1 MKKYFMIFA
10 AALLSFA
17 ACQEEMSP
25 ETTPN
30 EDEIFD
36 YPIEMTFTAGNE
48 AATKTLLSG
57 SSITWESDD
66 QIKVL
71 WSETG
76 YNMAI
81 AEPFGE
87 NTCAKFTTNVQEAE
101 AYYAVHPYAAE
112 SSYSEGNIV
121 VTIPSEQ
128 GGAFENANIAVAKA
142 TENYAFPFRHLV
154 GIVEFSTDTP
164 GKVTI
169 SGAED
174 DVLTGTVTVTGFD
187 ENGYP
192 VYNEDKVT
200 DASSTI
206 EIEVSQAGT
215 YYAAFLPSAT
225 LKCLSV
231 KVEGSEA
238 TEYALSPNQL
248 QMARGKV
255 WELGNIDG
263 IFGKNLFVTATAD
276 GNGDGKTWET
286 ALTFQQMANMV
297 AARNAEGPSA
307 PTGNTSTALD
317 GANDAYLIWHNGDR
331 AEALDG
337 VTFHIAEGTY
347 KTSSYVRISFPNREN
362 AVKLSFKGGYSSES
376 QGTDL
381 SKRFV
386 DAGDVTIM
394 TGENERRHFFVRY
407 SSNVTFDGITFTE
420 GNPNYIGGSFLFNES
435 ATSSLNFN
443 NCKFVSNKA
452 GTGNTHYGG
461 AVCGSSAGNVG
472 TAVFNNCEFTSNSS
486 NAGGA
491 VYANSGVWNFKD
503 CIVKN
508 NSSTGAAGAF
518 ELTEDAE
525 VSVSGGSFVTN
536 TAVSDAGAMRVACK
550 SFTADDVDFIGNK
563 GAQTA
568 AGNSQGGAIYFA
580 NNESGSERTVSN
592 CLFKENTVDAANA
605 VYSSEEGGTKNY
617 VRGGA
622 VYIQASSP
630 NVVFTTCTF
639 ESNQQLNTE
648 SYKKFGGGAIYSTK
662 SFTVTGCTF
671 TTNDAHQFGAICVE
685 KGSVSINGT
694 FTSNTAVDGGAVG
707 VYGGSVSFTE
717 CQFSQN
723 SSSNYGGA
731 LYATGGVLDIKE
743 CVFSENQGT
752 GTSSFG
758 GALSATTAS
767 LTCTGCEFSS
777 NTSVNNGGAVWLS
790 AMTKADFTDCDFT
803 SNECTQNLA
812 GAICLSG
819 ANPLTI
825 TRGVFSGNKAGKGGG
840 CLYNNA
846 ASTIKITGAEFKN
859 NESSTLGGVFYGND
873 KATDAVITI
882 ADATFSGNKAK
893 NGEAGAIYFKAG
905 KWNVT
910 NTKFENNTA
919 TSNGGAIYANVGT
932 LTVTGGSFS
941 GNVTTAGSVGGGAI
955 YVTAGSELSAT
966 NVTFSSN
973 SAQKT
978 DGTGA
983 GKGGAVS
990 VSSSAGAEQSISLCR
1005 FTSNSSVASGGGLYA
1020 GGGTVKLSDSIFK
1033 SNSSA
1038 QGAAVRG
1045 EGNGTLYMNGCSITD
1060 NVPGTSYTAGTV
1072 YTGITT
1078 FINNTSFHDYTGA
1091 NNNADLVINAG
1102 TTTVL
1107 NTSFVESGAKTTGVR
1122 LYGTGTVA
1130 NLYNNV
1136 ILAGAGSVVSGW
1148 YEIVGNIT
1156 SAGYN
1161 YTSAWS
1167 TGPIKNNSVHSV
1179 TMADTDVTTGN
1190 MSEFTL
1196 ASTTDGRGYYT
1207 WTKPAEVTGTTAA
1220 DVTAFLNG
1228 ITGGGDFAT
1237 WLGTVGGLT
1246 HDIAGNERPDE
1257 GWYPGCYQGE

>member
-1 MKKYFMIFA
+1 MIFA

-17 ACQEEMSP
+17 ACQEEMAP

-48 AATKTLLSG
+48 DATKTVISG
-57 SSITWESDD
+57 TSITWESDD

-76 YNMAI
+76 YNMAK

-87 NTCAKFTTNVQEAE
+87 NTCAKFTTTVEAAD

-187 ENGYP
+187 GKGYP

-263 IFGKNLFVTATAD
+263 KFGKNLFVTATAD

-286 ALTFQQMANMV
+286 ALTYAQV
-297 AARNAEGPSA
+297 AEMLSVYR
-307 PTGNTSTALD
+307 D
-317 GANDAYLIWHNGDR
+317 GALSATIPGDA
-331 AEALDG
+331 E
-337 VTFHIAEGTY
+337 EY
-347 KTSSYVRISFPNREN
+347 KTTHKTVHAAQVNERVFHFAAGEYRSDNYVRISFPDNEEG
-362 AVKLSFKGGYSSES
+362 VKFSFRGGYDAAGSK
-376 QGTDL
+376 GTDL
-381 SKRFV
+381 SKRNIAEHVTTIKGAEGLSGGSGTQRVFV
-386 DAGDVTIM
+386 INKNINM
-394 TGENERRHFFVRY
+394 TV
-407 SSNVTFDGITFTE
+407 DGITFTGGIIDGE
-420 GNPNYIGGSFLFNES
+420 GQVGGGVILADNCES
-435 ATSSLNFN
+435 STMNFR
-443 NCKFVSNKA
+443 NCKF
-452 GTGNTHYGG
+452 TGNTSIYPGAAIKITSGKLNIEDCEFSNNTITTEEDGAAIHATGANTTVSVVGGKFTDNTSAGHGG
-461 AVCGSSAGNVG
+461 AVYSTCAEFNATGVTFNNNSAGAKTG
-472 TAVFNNCEFTSNSS
+472 GAICCRDTDTAAQLIIDNCTFTSNTS

-491 VYANSGVWNFKD
+491 VYANRGVWTVTD
-503 CIVKN
+503 CNIN
-508 NSSTGAAGAF
+508 TNSSTGVGGAF
-518 ELTEDAE
+518 YLTGTAE
-525 VSVSGGSFVTN
+525 MSVTGGSFGTN
-536 TAVSDAGAMRVACK
+536 TARSDGGAIYVASK

-580 NNESGSERTVSN
+580 NNESGSERTVSK
-592 CLFKENTVDAANA
+592 CLFKENTVDAAHA
-605 VYSSEEGGTKNY
+605 VYNTETETKNY

-639 ESNQQLNTE
+639 ELNKQLNTE

-685 KGSVSINGT
+685 QGSASINGT

-752 GTSSFG
+752 STSSFG

-777 NTSVNNGGAVWLS
+777 NTSVNNGGAVWLK
-790 AMTKADFTDCDFT
+790 AMTKADFADCDFT

-825 TRGVFSGNKAGKGGG
+825 NGGVFSDNTAAKGGG

-846 ASTIKITGAEFKN
+846 VSTINITGTEFRN
-859 NESSTLGGVFYGND
+859 NESSTFGGVIYNNTTGGQV
-873 KATDAVITI
+873 TIEDAV
-882 ADATFSGNKAK
+882 FSDNKAK
-893 NGEAGAIYFKAG
+893 NGEGGAIILKAG
-905 KWNVT
+905 KWNIT
-910 NTKFENNTA
+910 NTRFENNMA
-919 TSNGGAIYANVGT
+919 TSKGGGIYA
-932 LTVTGGSFS
+932 TGGS
-941 GNVTTAGSVGGGAI
+941 
-955 YVTAGSELSAT
+955 
-966 NVTFSSN
+966 
-973 SAQKT
+973 
-978 DGTGA
+978 
-983 GKGGAVS
+983 
-990 VSSSAGAEQSISLCR
+990 
-1005 FTSNSSVASGGGLYA
+1005 
-1020 GGGTVKLSDSIFK
+1020 TVMLNNSIFK

-1045 EGNGTLYMNGCSITD
+1045 EGSGTLYMNGCSISA
-1060 NVPGTSYTAGTV
+1060 NVPGNSNTGGTV

-1078 FINNTSFHDYTGA
+1078 FINNSSFHDYTGTD
-1091 NNNADLVINAG
+1091 NTDLVVNAG

-1148 YEIVGNIT
+1148 YEIVGNLT
-1156 SAGYN
+1156 SSGYN
-1161 YTSAWS
+1161 YTSEWL
-1167 TGPIKNNSVHSV
+1167 TGPTKNNSVHSV

-1190 MSEFTL
+1190 VSEFTS

-1220 DVTAFLNG
+1220 NVTAFLNG
-1228 ITGGGDFAT
+1228 ITGGSAFAT
-1237 WLGTVGGLT
+1237 WLGTVNGLT
-1246 HDIAGNERPDE
+1246 HDIAGNERPAE
-1257 GWYPGCYQGE
+1257 GLYPGCYQGN